1 MQSRLLNTVLVTLLS
16 AAALYAGDEPKHCN
30 APARECEQ
38 QIRQMLSGRRYLG
51 LSFVELKP
59 GIVIK
64 SIVPDGPASRADL
77 KEGDRVIAVNGRSMQ
92 TALARD
98 FKQALADARET
109 GTLWLIIQR
118 RGALRK
124 VEVRM
129 EPYSKAQIDKIIQA
143 HLAQSHSA
151 IAGSQP

>member
-1 MQSRLLNTVLVTLLS
+1 MHSRLLQTVIVTVLS
-16 AAALYAGDEPKHCN
+16 AAALFAGDEPKHCN

-64 SIVPDGPASRADL
+64 SIVPDGPASRVDL
-77 KEGDRVIAVNGRSMQ
+77 KEGDRIMAVNGRPMT
-92 TALARD
+92 TATARD
-98 FKQALADARET
+98 FKQVLADAHQT
-109 GTLWLIIQR
+109 GTLWIIIQR
-118 RGALRK
+118 RGAFRK

-129 EPYSKAQIDKIIQA
+129 EPYSKEQIDKIVAA